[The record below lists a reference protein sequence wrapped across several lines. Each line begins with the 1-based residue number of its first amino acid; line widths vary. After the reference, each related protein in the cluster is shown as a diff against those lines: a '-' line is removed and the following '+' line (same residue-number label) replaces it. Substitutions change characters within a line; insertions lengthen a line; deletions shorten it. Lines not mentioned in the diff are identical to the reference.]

1 MANDLQAQL
10 STQLGNTLSQL
21 SSVRSEMKQLNA
33 AIGEVNNAANHFQN
47 SLGRAYK
54 HSHEEGSDLADQVK
68 EGAHAFH
75 LMGGIT
81 GEVAEKIGHVSR
93 LASAGGMAFGFLAA
107 GAVIAGTAFELY
119 SHAVEISTEK
129 TEAAIQ
135 AEKEHRQ
142 AMIEAAKEAEKT
154 AGAGGSRADSIN
166 KLDAASG
173 GTGNARAQDI
183 ATGNHFDIDDVRKG
197 MIEIYKLPAQMREQA
212 IKAATLVAQTHG
224 GSFSEAAGI
233 AAGHHG
239 DLIGGDSI
247 DQASR
252 IFDRMMYGRRS
263 GSTGHFTQAL
273 VNARAHASGASTIS
287 TENDLNDKSNDKK
300 AFQDS
305 EYAYTHKAQDA
316 AGRDLDEAQDPAT
329 WKHNEQVRLLT
340 EHLNE
345 TKKLVSLL
353 DAWTRAQT
361 KMGYG
366 KYATD
371 IRETTAKLDA
381 LDTAPLHVPI
391 PDTPS
396 AGR

>member
-10 STQLGNTLSQL
+10 TTQLGNTLSQL
-21 SSVRSEMKQLNA
+21 SSVRSELKQLHT

-93 LASAGGMAFGFLAA
+93 LASAGGLAFGLLAG
-107 GAVIAGTAFELY
+107 GAAVAGTAFEIY
-119 SHAVEISTEK
+119 SHTIDVNREK
-129 TEAAIQ
+129 LEAATA

-142 AMIEAAKEAEKT
+142 AMIEAAKEAEKI

-173 GTGNARAQDI
+173 GSGNQRAADI
-183 ATGNHFDIDDVRKG
+183 ASSLHLDIDDVRKG
-197 MIEIYKLPAQMREQA
+197 LLEIYKLPQQMRFGA
-212 IKAATLVAQTHG
+212 IRAAGLVAQTHG
-224 GSFSEAAGI
+224 GSFSEAASS
-233 AAGHHG
+233 AVEHRG
-239 DLIGGDSI
+239 DLIGGFDT
-247 DQASR
+247 DVASR
-252 IFDRMMYGRRS
+252 IFDRMMYGRRT
-263 GSTGHFTQAL
+263 GSTAAFTQAL
-273 VNARAHASGASTIS
+273 VQARAHASGPSTIS
-287 TENDLNDKSNDKK
+287 TENDLNDSGNAKK
-300 AFQDS
+300 AFEDS
-305 EYAYTHKAQDA
+305 EFAYTNKPQDA
-316 AGRDLDEAQDPAT
+316 AGRDLLAT
-329 WKHNEQVRLLT
+329 QNPENWKHDELIRLQE
-340 EHLNE
+340 EHLQE
-345 TKKLVSLL
+345 TKKMVSLM
-353 DAWTRAQT
+353 DTWTKITT
-361 KMGYG
+361 KLGFG

-396 AGR
+396 AGH